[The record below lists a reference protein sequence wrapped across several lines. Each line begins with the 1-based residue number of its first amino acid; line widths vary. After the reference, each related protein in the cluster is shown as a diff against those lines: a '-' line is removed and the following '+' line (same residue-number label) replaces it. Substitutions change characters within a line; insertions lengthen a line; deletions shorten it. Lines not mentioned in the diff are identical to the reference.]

1 MGNSILD
8 IGITGL
14 LTAQNQLLTTSHNI
28 SNADT
33 PSFKRQQVILNT
45 NTPQSHG
52 AGFVGRGV
60 HSTTVQ
66 RIYSQFLVSQSLQVQ
81 TQSQLLDS
89 NYAEIKQ
96 LDNMFAEATSGLS
109 PTLQNFFSAIQ
120 DVATNPAVIPSRQ
133 AMLSN
138 AEALVARFHSMDQ
151 RMSQIR
157 EGINTQ
163 ITSTVVEINSLADQ
177 IAEMNQQI
185 LLAEGAAGGQ
195 PANDMLDQRD
205 ELINQLNKLINT
217 DTVRQSDGTVNV
229 YAGNGQALVVGAQ
242 TLSLQAMK
250 SPDNPDNLTIG
261 LVNGNNTIRL
271 LESQITG
278 GTLGGILSFRSVTL
292 DNAQNALGRIAITLA
307 QTFNAQHQLGMD
319 LNGDMG
325 ENFFTLPSP
334 KVISASTN
342 NPASNITAAISDY
355 SALTTSDYQF
365 FYDGTN
371 YTLTRLSDNTSV
383 SASVAPSGATPLT
396 LDGISVSGATILTNE
411 RFRIQPTIN
420 GAKDIAV
427 NITDTTK
434 IAAAGPNRTSAA
446 STNTGTGTISAG
458 SVNPLPLDPNLQEP
472 LTVTFHTP
480 YDGLYDVTGTGTG
493 TGLPAVNQAYT
504 AGADI
509 SFNGYTFQ
517 IEGDPAAGDVFTVT
531 PNDNGVADNRNILLL
546 GALQAA
552 NTLENGTA
560 SYQSAYGQ
568 LVSQIGNKTRE
579 LEVTSKAQANLL
591 AQTEKSIQSLS
602 GVNLDEE
609 AANLLRFQQTYQASS
624 KIIEMSNALFDSIL
638 RIG

>member
-33 PSFKRQQVILNT
+33 PGFKRQQVILNT

-157 EGINTQ
+157 DGINTQ

-205 ELINQLNKLINT
+205 ELISQLNKLINT

-229 YAGNGQALVVGAQ
+229 YVGNGQALVVGAQ

-271 LESQITG
+271 PESQITG

-365 FYDGTN
+365 SYDGTN

-383 SASVAPSGATPLT
+383 STSVAPSGATPLT
-396 LDGISVSGATILTNE
+396 LDGISVSGAVILTNE

-434 IAAAGPNRTSAA
+434 IAAAGPNRTNAA
-446 STNTGTGTISAG
+446 STNAGTGTISAG

-472 LTVTFHTP
+472 LTITFHTP
-480 YDGLYDVTGTGTG
+480 YDGLYDVTGTG

-517 IEGDPAAGDVFTVT
+517 IEGNPAAGDVFTVT

-591 AQTEKSIQSLS
+591 AQTEKSIQSVS

>member
-33 PSFKRQQVILNT
+33 PGFKRQQVILNT

-157 EGINTQ
+157 DGINTQ

-205 ELINQLNKLINT
+205 ELISQLNKLINT

-229 YAGNGQALVVGAQ
+229 YVGNGQALVVGAQ

-271 LESQITG
+271 PESQITG

-365 FYDGTN
+365 SYDGTN

-383 SASVAPSGATPLT
+383 STSVAPSGATPLT

-458 SVNPLPLDPNLQEP
+458 SVNPLPLDPNLQDP
-472 LTVTFHTP
+472 LTITFHTP
-480 YDGLYDVTGTGTG
+480 YDGLYDVTGTG

-517 IEGDPAAGDVFTVT
+517 IEGNPAAGDVFTVT

-591 AQTEKSIQSLS
+591 AQTEKSIQSVS